1 MIRGRSE
8 CHDALFFGVIMKNSV
23 IRKKII
29 DLVSKEISQG
39 NQFIDNR
46 QLVGIKRKLSGN
58 ESLSMDVRRD
68 LADYVVG
75 QRIGE
80 SDGHEYEELID
91 WLLYQGN

>member
-1 MIRGRSE
+1 MR
-8 CHDALFFGVIMKNSV
+8 NSV

-46 QLVGIKRKLSGN
+46 QLVDIKRRLYGN
-58 ESLSMDVRRD
+58 ESLSMDIRRD

-75 QRIGE
+75 QNIGE

-91 WLLYQGN
+91 WLLYQGK

>member
-1 MIRGRSE
+1 MR
-8 CHDALFFGVIMKNSV
+8 NSV

-46 QLVGIKRKLSGN
+46 RLMEIKRRLSGN

-75 QRIGE
+75 QNIGE

-91 WLLYQGN
+91 WLLYQGK

>member
-1 MIRGRSE
+1 M
-8 CHDALFFGVIMKNSV
+8 
-23 IRKKII
+23 
-29 DLVSKEISQG
+29 VSKEISQG

-75 QRIGE
+75 QHIGE

-91 WLLYQGN
+91 WLLYQGK

>member
-1 MIRGRSE
+1 MR
-8 CHDALFFGVIMKNSV
+8 NSV

-29 DLVSKEISQG
+29 DLASKEISQG

-46 QLVGIKRKLSGN
+46 QLVDIKRRLYGN

-75 QRIGE
+75 QNIGE

-91 WLLYQGN
+91 WLLYQGK

>member
-1 MIRGRSE
+1 MR
-8 CHDALFFGVIMKNSV
+8 NSV

-29 DLVSKEISQG
+29 DLVSNEISQG

-46 QLVGIKRKLSGN
+46 RLMEIKRRLSGN
-58 ESLSMDVRRD
+58 EALSMDVRRD

-75 QRIGE
+75 QNIGE

-91 WLLYQGN
+91 WLLYQGK

>member
-1 MIRGRSE
+1 MRS
-8 CHDALFFGVIMKNSV
+8 SV
-23 IRKKII
+23 IRNKII

-39 NQFIDNR
+39 NQFVDNR
-46 QLVGIKRKLSGN
+46 QLVDIKRKLVGN
-58 ESLSMDVRRD
+58 EPLCMEVRRD

-75 QRIGE
+75 QNIGE

>member
-1 MIRGRSE
+1 MR
-8 CHDALFFGVIMKNSV
+8 NSV

-46 QLVGIKRKLSGN
+46 QLVDIKRRLYGN

-75 QRIGE
+75 PNIGE

-91 WLLYQGN
+91 WLLYQGK

>member
-1 MIRGRSE
+1 MR
-8 CHDALFFGVIMKNSV
+8 NSV

-29 DLVSKEISQG
+29 DLVSKEISQR

-46 QLVGIKRKLSGN
+46 QLVDIKRRLYGN

-75 QRIGE
+75 QNIGE

-91 WLLYQGN
+91 WLLYQGK

>member
-1 MIRGRSE
+1 MR
-8 CHDALFFGVIMKNSV
+8 NSV

-29 DLVSKEISQG
+29 DLVSREISQG

-46 QLVGIKRKLSGN
+46 RLMEIKRRLSGN
-58 ESLSMDVRRD
+58 EVLSMDVRRD

-75 QRIGE
+75 QNIGE

-91 WLLYQGN
+91 WLLYQGK

>member
-1 MIRGRSE
+1 M
-8 CHDALFFGVIMKNSV
+8 
-23 IRKKII
+23 
-29 DLVSKEISQG
+29 VSKEISQG

-75 QRIGE
+75 KHIGE

-91 WLLYQGN
+91 WLLYQGK